1 MRILNWKKNGSDLES
16 GYRLRV
22 ELGMIIS
29 LLILIVLFNIHLN
42 FKNKETFT
50 VPDQETVKMQQVVQ
64 TKINQKP
71 PPPPV
76 PQVPVAVPN
85 DAVIQDQPNF
95 MSSELNLDAPLKLPP
110 PPPQPEEKNP
120 KKKQQQQIFV
130 VVEKMPKLIGGLQ
143 ALEKNI
149 QYPELARK
157 AGIEGTV
164 IVSFVVNKGGV
175 PIDLKIARGVGGGLD
190 QAAINAVQKVRFT
203 PGIQRG
209 RPVPVRMDIPV
220 RFELENAEG

>member
-1 MRILNWKKNGSDLES
+1 MRILNWKKREGNIEA

-29 LLILIVLFNIHLN
+29 LLIVIVLFNIHLN
-42 FKNKETFT
+42 FNNTDKFT
-50 VPDQETVKMQQVVQ
+50 VPDQETVKMAQVVQ

-76 PQVPVAVPN
+76 PEVPVAVPN
-85 DAVIQDQPNF
+85 DAIINDQPNF
-95 MSSELNLDAPLKLPP
+95 MSSELTLDSPLKLPAQP
-110 PPPQPEEKNP
+110 PSDEAENSA
-120 KKKQQQQIFV
+120 KKKQPKIFV
-130 VVEKMPKLIGGLQ
+130 VVEKMPRLIGGLE

-149 QYPELARK
+149 HYPKMARE

-164 IVSFVVNKGGV
+164 IVQIVVNKKGIPTDPHIIRSV
-175 PIDLKIARGVGGGLD
+175 VGGLD
-190 QAAINAVQKVRFT
+190 KAAIQAVEKARFT

-209 RPVPVRMDIPV
+209 RPVPVRMSIPV
-220 RFELENAEG
+220 RFELRNE